1 MDQSQEI
8 LAHLRQLL
16 EKITVLEEKVS
27 KIETHLDAMVPQVD
41 RVNNHITFVNGVY
54 CAMMKKPLEYI
65 TSAFYTESS
74 LPDHPEENLLT
85 DGSTYH

>member
-1 MDQSQEI
+1 MDQSQEV

-54 CAMMKKPLEYI
+54 CAMNYFFE
-65 TSAFYTESS
+65 
-74 LPDHPEENLLT
+74 
-85 DGSTYH
+85 